1 MKVLVTGWFS
11 FAHGEATAGD
21 LLARDVACEWLDQ
34 AGRSYDVA
42 LSPAFSNGVDWETVD
57 PTDYSE
63 VVFVCGPAKGWQ
75 IEGLVERFSGCR
87 LVGLDV
93 SVVDGEHPFDF
104 LLERD
109 GPTTARPDISF
120 LAETESLPVVGLI
133 LAHLQ
138 PEYGDRAA
146 HEAAHATIRN
156 VLHARR
162 ISVVPFDTRVDPR
175 LEGFPGAFGD
185 PAGVESLVARMD
197 LVVTTRMHGMVHALK
212 SGVPAVAVDP
222 IMGGAKVRRQA
233 EIIGWPVVLTA
244 DELSEAALHEALDYC
259 LTPEAKITARS
270 CAERAAKLL
279 QPVGEGFIRRLSR
292 GHHEYHPYLYSSIG
306 VFIKSPETTLR

>member
-11 FAHGEATAGD
+11 FARGEATAGD
-21 LLARDVACEWLDQ
+21 LLARDVACEWLDR

-42 LSPAFSNGVDWETVD
+42 LSPAFGDGVEWWSVD
-57 PTDYSE
+57 PTNYSE

-75 IEGLVERFSGCR
+75 IEDLVERFSGCH

-93 SVVDGEHPFDF
+93 SVTDEKHPFDF

-109 GPTTARPDISF
+109 SSTIARPDISF

-133 LAHLQ
+133 LAHPQ
-138 PEYGDRAA
+138 PEYGEHAA
-146 HEAAHATIRN
+146 HEAAHDVIRT

-162 ISVVPFDTRVDPR
+162 VSVVPFDTRVDPR

-185 PAGVESLVARMD
+185 AAGVESLVARMD

-212 SGVPAVAVDP
+212 SGVPTVAVDP
-222 IMGGAKVRRQA
+222 ITGGAKVRRQA
-233 EIIGWPVVLTA
+233 EAVGWPAVLTA
-244 DELSEAALHEALDYC
+244 DELSETALREALDYC
-259 LTPEAKITARS
+259 LTPEAKITAHA
-270 CAERAAKLL
+270 CAQRAAKLL
-279 QPVGEGFIRRLSR
+279 QPVREIFI
-292 GHHEYHPYLYSSIG
+292 G
-306 VFIKSPETTLR
+306 TLQRPSK

>member
-1 MKVLVTGWFS
+1 VKVLVTGWFS
-11 FAHGEATAGD
+11 FEHGEATAGD

-42 LSPAFSNGVDWETVD
+42 LSPAFGNGVDWQEAD
-57 PTDYSE
+57 PANYSE

-87 LVGLDV
+87 LIGLDV
-93 SVVDGEHPFDF
+93 SVLDEDHPFDF

-109 GPTTARPDISF
+109 SFATTHPDISF

-133 LAHLQ
+133 LAHPQ
-138 PEYGDRAA
+138 PEYGQRTA
-146 HEAAHATIRN
+146 HEAAHVTIRD

-175 LEGFPGAFGD
+175 LEGFPGAFGA
-185 PAGVESLVARMD
+185 PAEVESLVARMD

-222 IMGGAKVRRQA
+222 ITGGAKVRRQA
-233 EIIGWPVVLTA
+233 EAVGWPAVLSA

-259 LTPEAKITARS
+259 LTPEATITARS

-279 QPVGEGFIRRLSR
+279 QPVREGFIEALGS
-292 GHHEYHPYLYSSIG
+292 GHQWMP
-306 VFIKSPETTLR
+306 

>member
-1 MKVLVTGWFS
+1 MRVLVTGWFS

-42 LSPAFSNGVDWETVD
+42 LSPAFGDGVDWETVD
-57 PTDYSE
+57 PADYSE

-93 SVVDGEHPFDF
+93 SILEEEHPFDF

-109 GPTTARPDISF
+109 SRTIARLDISF

-133 LAHLQ
+133 LAHPQ
-138 PEYGDRAA
+138 PEYGQRVA
-146 HEAAHATIRN
+146 HEAAYAMIRN
-156 VLHARR
+156 ALHARR
-162 ISVVPFDTRVDPR
+162 VSVVPFDTWVDPR

-185 PAGVESLVARMD
+185 PSGVESLVARMD

-233 EIIGWPVVLTA
+233 EAVGWPAVLTA
-244 DELSEAALHEALDYC
+244 DELSEAALHEALQYC
-259 LTPEAKITARS
+259 LTPEARTTART
-270 CAERAAKLL
+270 CAQRAAKLL
-279 QPVGEGFIRRLSR
+279 APVREEF
-292 GHHEYHPYLYSSIG
+292 IG
-306 VFIKSPETTLR
+306 VLGGRQ